1 MRVMHAVMIS
11 FDSALANP
19 ASEGY
24 ARHRAYAELAGR
36 LTIIV
41 PGAGQRVTDGPLT
54 VIPVASSRIG
64 LPAAAAAAA
73 EQAVR
78 ASGKPADLIITQDLF
93 LTGVAG
99 VRLRSRLN
107 VPLLT
112 QDHSTVLDNPDWMAE
127 HPLRNRGLSL
137 LARWVTG
144 RSDFVRTVNQ
154 SSLQSLLRR
163 QFPPERVAA
172 LPLGTASAAF
182 AERPPEDVLRA
193 KRAELGIPEGA
204 PVVIWVGYPVPFKRA
219 PMLLIAF
226 ALAREEVP
234 NAHLLFVGDLARS
247 KQDLPALAA
256 SIGLQDHV
264 TFTGRVPHGELP
276 IYYQVADLYVLTS
289 AYEGFGRVLMEAAA
303 AGLPLLAS
311 GRGGV
316 SEMVRNGET
325 GVYLPEHEDLGRQF
339 ADQIVALLR
348 DPGLR
353 AQYGAAAQKLALSE
367 LNADDYPARWVA
379 VWERAVA
386 LGKRV

>member
-256 SIGLQDHV
+256 SIGLKDHV
-264 TFTGRVPHGELP
+264 TFTGRVPHADLP

-316 SEMVRNGET
+316 EEIVRDGET
-325 GVYLPEHEDLGRQF
+325 GVYLPEDEDLGRQF
-339 ADQIVALLR
+339 ADQITALLR
-348 DPGLR
+348 DPGRR
-353 AQYGAAAQKLALSE
+353 ARYGAAAQKLALSE
-367 LNADDYPARWVA
+367 YNADDYPAHWVA
-379 VWERAVA
+379 LWEQAVA